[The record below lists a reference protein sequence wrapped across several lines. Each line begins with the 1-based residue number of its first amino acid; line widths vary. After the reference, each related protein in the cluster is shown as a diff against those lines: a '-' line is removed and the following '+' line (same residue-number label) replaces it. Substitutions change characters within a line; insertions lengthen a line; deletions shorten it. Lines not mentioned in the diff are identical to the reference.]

1 MDLDLAAEITAYQ
14 ALLEGHRAY
23 PDDEQIYVD
32 MLKAKAAMEVAW
44 LQHGLRPRPVLHSF
58 VHPCRRESPRPSA

>member
-1 MDLDLAAEITAYQ
+1 MFRDLSSETEAYQ

-23 PDDEQIYVD
+23 PDDDDLYRH

-44 LQHGLRPRPVLHSF
+44 LNATHR
-58 VHPCRRESPRPSA
+58 AAAD